1 MTLRLTHNPLL
12 SLAALALCGT
22 ITLTHWRQRSRHPQL
37 PAANAPAPAAAPI
50 ERQPPPG
57 PGMQPGMGR
66 GMHPGMM
73 RPGMGHGMRP
83 DMMPGRGNGLDN
95 ARGGGMMAHRSNLH
109 GGFHGAQGGGMEAG
123 FGIAP
128 AGIWWRSPMVV
139 QRIALTP
146 DQTKK
151 MDGIFEQSRLQ
162 LIDLKANVEKQNAM
176 LEPLLSA
183 NPPDTT
189 KAMAQIDKVAE
200 ARAELEKADA
210 KMLLGIRG
218 VLTPDQW
225 TKLHQGRG
233 AGGFGGAGGQGG
245 PGGPGATN
253 GPGGA
258 GRGPGGPSGAGRGPG
273 GPGMIAPTPP
283 Q

>member
-1 MTLRLTHNPLL
+1 M
-12 SLAALALCGT
+12 
-22 ITLTHWRQRSRHPQL
+22 
-37 PAANAPAPAAAPI
+37 
-50 ERQPPPG
+50 G
-57 PGMQPGMGR
+57 PGMGQGMR
-66 GMHPGMM
+66 PGMM
-73 RPGMGHGMRP
+73 RPGMGQGMRP
-83 DMMPGRGNGLDN
+83 GMMPGRGNGLGH
-95 ARGGGMMAHRSNLH
+95 ARAGGMMARRGNLR
-109 GGFHGAQGGGMEAG
+109 GGFAGAPGGGMEAG

-139 QRIALTP
+139 QRLALTA

-189 KAMAQIDKVAE
+189 KALAQIDKVAE

-218 VLTPDQW
+218 VLTPEQW

-233 AGGFGGAGGQGG
+233 AGGFGGAAGLGG
-245 PGGPGATN
+245 PGGPGAVSGPGGAGRGSG

-258 GRGPGGPSGAGRGPG
+258 GRGPGGPGAY
-273 GPGMIAPTPP
+273 APALP

>member
-1 MTLRLTHNPLL
+1 MTLRLTHNPLI
-12 SLAALALCGT
+12 SMAALALCGMIALVPSAAAQQT
-22 ITLTHWRQRSRHPQL
+22 PSTA
-37 PAANAPAPAAAPI
+37 AANAAAPTAAPI
-50 ERQPPPG
+50 ERQQPPA

-66 GMHPGMM
+66 GLQPGMSRGMRPGMM
-73 RPGMGHGMRP
+73 RGPATHPAMRP
-83 DMMPGRGNGLDN
+83 GMMPGRGNDLGH
-95 ARGGGMMAHRSNLH
+95 ARAGMMAHRDNMH
-109 GGFHGAQGGGMEAG
+109 RGFPGAQGGGMEAG

-139 QRIALTP
+139 QRIGLTA

-162 LIDLKANVEKQNAM
+162 LIDLKANVEKQNAL

-183 NPPDTT
+183 NPPDTA

-200 ARAELEKADA
+200 ARAELEKANA

-218 VLTPDQW
+218 VLTPEQW

-233 AGGFGGAGGQGG
+233 AGGPGG
-245 PGGPGATN
+245 PGGAGASG

-258 GRGPGGPSGAGRGPG
+258 GRGPGANQF
-273 GPGMIAPTPP
+273 IAPEP
-283 Q
+283 QF

>member
-1 MTLRLTHNPLL
+1 M
-12 SLAALALCGT
+12 
-22 ITLTHWRQRSRHPQL
+22 RS
-37 PAANAPAPAAAPI
+37 
-50 ERQPPPG
+50 
-57 PGMQPGMGR
+57 GMGR
-66 GMHPGMM
+66 PGMM
-73 RPGMGHGMRP
+73 Q
-83 DMMPGRGNGLDN
+83 GRHNAMVGNT
-95 ARGGGMMAHRSNLH
+95 H
-109 GGFHGAQGGGMEAG
+109 GFHGAQGGSMEVG

-139 QRIALTP
+139 QRIGLTA

-225 TKLHQGRG
+225 TKLHRGRG
-233 AGGFGGAGGQGG
+233 TGGFGGAGGSGG

-258 GRGPGGPSGAGRGPG
+258 GRGPGGPGGAGRGPG
-273 GPGMIAPTPP
+273 GPGA
-283 Q
+283 